1 MTNPP
6 TRLRVAW
13 VPALVLAT
21 VGSVGVSAVQARAQQ
36 PITPHVGYVYPA
48 GGRIGTTVLVKV
60 GGRYLDGSHEVLFSD
75 SGVQAKVIGYDKP
88 LSQNELTTLRE
99 AAQELQKKLPD
110 PAARRELQDLRL
122 KIGDS
127 ARRNANPAL
136 SEIVTLEIVVAPNVE
151 PGTRRLRLET
161 PLGLSNPLV
170 FCVGQLPE
178 FSEKEAKEGKA
189 DAELEIALPATVNGR
204 MIPGDGDRLQAP
216 ARQPNQYAPGDVDR
230 YRFTAARGQDLVIVA
245 SARDLMPYLADAV
258 PGWFQATLTLFDSA
272 GHEVAYD
279 DDFGFQPDPVIHFLV
294 PTDGE
299 YVVEIKDALFRGRED
314 FVYRI
319 SIGELPFV
327 TSIFPLGGRARAKT
341 PVETRGWNLSTT
353 SVTMDA
359 TDVGPGT
366 SPLVVR
372 RGTAVS
378 NPVPFAVDTLTEVV
392 EKESND
398 QPREAQRLTLPVIVN
413 ARIQAPGDW
422 DVFSFSGRSGET
434 IVAEVIARRLGSP
447 LDSVLELTDAAG
459 RRLAI
464 NDDVEDAGAGL
475 LTHQADSMLTA
486 TLPVAGTYFLRVG
499 DTQHRG
505 GPEFGYRLRVGAPR
519 PDFELRVTPSAINA
533 SAGTSVPIVVH
544 AVRKDGF
551 AGDIVLSLKN
561 APAGFTLSGGMVPAG
576 QDRVRLTLT
585 VPPRTEREPLTV
597 VVEGLGMVGGRAVVH
612 RAEPAE
618 DMMQAFAYRHLVPT
632 DELRVVVLARGAVR
646 VPASI
651 LSAQPVKVPVGQA
664 ARIRVAIPPGYR
676 TFENVEFE
684 LSEPPDGITLRD
696 LSVGPGVA
704 DFAVQV
710 DAATIK
716 AGLKGNL
723 IVSVSGERQPGAN
736 AAPAAARRRVPMGM
750 LPAIRFEVVEAPR

>member
-1 MTNPP
+1 MAG
-6 TRLRVAW
+6 LAASV
-13 VPALVLAT
+13 VPV
-21 VGSVGVSAVQARAQQ
+21 RAQQ
-36 PITPHVGYVYPA
+36 PNTPHIGYVYPA
-48 GGRIGTTVLVKV
+48 GGRVGTTVQVKI
-60 GGRYLDGSHEVLFSD
+60 GGRFLDGSDGVLVSGL
-75 SGVQAKVIGYDKP
+75 GVQAKVIGHDKP
-88 LSQNELTTLRE
+88 LPQNQLTTLRE
-99 AAQELQKKLPD
+99 RAQELQKKLPD
-110 PAARRELQDLRL
+110 AAARAELQDLRL

-127 ARRNANPAL
+127 VRRNANPVL
-136 SEIVTLEIVVAPNVE
+136 SEFVTLEVTIAPDAE
-151 PGTRRLRLET
+151 PGTRQLRLGT
-161 PLGLSNPLV
+161 TLGLSNPLV

-178 FSEKEAKEGKA
+178 FSENETKESRA
-189 DAELEIALPATVNGR
+189 DAELKITLPATVNGQ
-204 MIPGDGDRLQAP
+204 MIPGDVDRAQAP

-230 YRFTAARGQDLVIVA
+230 FRFKAAKGQDLVIVA

-258 PGWFQATLTLFDSA
+258 PGWFQATLTLFDTT

-279 DDFGFQPDPVIHFLV
+279 DDFRFQPDPVIHFLV
-294 PTDGE
+294 PADGE

-327 TSIFPLGGRARAKT
+327 TSIFPLGGRAHAKT
-341 PVETRGWNLSTT
+341 SVGVKGWNLPTAA
-353 SVTMDA
+353 VTMDVSDA
-359 TDVGPGT
+359 GVGT
-366 SPLVVR
+366 YPLVVR
-372 RGTAVS
+372 RGMAVS
-378 NPVPFAVDTLTEVV
+378 NRVPFAVDTLAEVV

-398 QPREAQRLTLPVIVN
+398 TQKDAQRLTLPVIVN
-413 ARIQAPGDW
+413 GRIQRPGDW

-434 IVAEVIARRLGSP
+434 IVAEVVARRLGSP

-459 RRLAI
+459 RRVAI

-475 LTHQADSMLTA
+475 LTHQADSRLTA
-486 TLPVAGTYFLRVG
+486 TLPAAGPYFLRVG
-499 DTQHRG
+499 DTQHKG

-519 PDFELRVTPSAINA
+519 PDFELRVTPSALNA
-533 SAGTSVPIVVH
+533 SAGTSVPVVVH

-551 AGDIVLSLKN
+551 AGDIVLSLKD

-585 VPPRTEREPLTV
+585 VPPGAAREPLAV
-597 VVEGLGMVGGRAVVH
+597 VVEGRAVVGGNTVVH

-651 LSAQPVKVPVGQA
+651 LSAQPVKVPAGQA
-664 ARIRVAIPPGYR
+664 ARVRVAIPPGYR

-696 LSVGPGVA
+696 VSVGPGVA

-710 DAATIK
+710 DVEKIK

-723 IVSVSGERQPGAN
+723 IVSVSGERRPGAN
-736 AAPAAARRRVPMGM
+736 AAPDAARRRVPMGM